1 MKVRPLGATFVIV
14 SDGDA
19 CVVVEEGLC
28 VQTGNFP
35 YAYRHGASCRILVRR
50 DADIWCPVFDMHP
63 GGPAYPDGD
72 VLYVDEI
79 AYKGQDGPQGNF
91 TARNCLGFRFCTL
104 GHRLEIM
111 SQQLYDHNN
120 DVDAWLNHRMER
132 CGTVSPS

>member
-79 AYKGQDGPQGNF
+79 AHKGQDGPQGNF
-91 TARNCLGFRFCTL
+91 TAREIVWVSDSAHSGIGWKLCHSNFTTTTTTWMLG
-104 GHRLEIM
+104 
-111 SQQLYDHNN
+111 
-120 DVDAWLNHRMER
+120 
-132 CGTVSPS
+132 